1 MNNTPLIQLCDLTT
15 GYTAKG
21 RHIPIAEH
29 LNATLQRGTLTC
41 LLGPNGAGKSTLLKT
56 LSAFL
61 PPLDGKVL
69 VQGRPIGS
77 YSPQELSRLVGMVLT
92 ERVDVPGM
100 TVREMVAM
108 GRSPYTGFW
117 GTLSEADSRIV
128 EEAMQT
134 TGIKAFEN
142 RQVNTLSDG
151 ERQKVMLA
159 KALAQQTPLILLD
172 EPTAFLDFPSKVE
185 AMLLLKQLAQQEGR
199 AIFLSTHDLDL
210 ALQTADQ
217 LWLLHKGKPLCI
229 GTPRELADNG
239 LLPEFFQSSH
249 IRFDSQALRFSI
261 ATHA

>member
-1 MNNTPLIQLCDLTT
+1 MNNNETLIELRDLCT
-15 GYTAKG
+15 GYAAKRG
-21 RHIPIAEH
+21 KIRISGP
-29 LNATLQRGTLTC
+29 LNASLQTGTLTC

-61 PPLDGKVL
+61 PPLEGQVL
-69 VQGRPIGS
+69 VAGKSITQ
-77 YSPQELSRLVGMVLT
+77 YTPQELSRLIGMVLT
-92 ERVDVPGM
+92 ERIDVQGM

-117 GTLSEADSRIV
+117 GSLSEADEQVVDESINL
-128 EEAMQT
+128 
-134 TGIKAFEN
+134 TGITEFSS
-142 RQVNTLSDG
+142 RQISTLSDG

-185 AMLLLKQLAQQEGR
+185 AMLLLKQLAHRENR

-217 LWLLHKGKPLCI
+217 LWLISKQQPLCI
-229 GTPRELADNG
+229 GTPRQLADDG
-239 LLPEFFQSSH
+239 SLSRFFQGEH
-249 IRFDSQALRFSI
+249 IQFDSSTLHFNI
-261 ATHA
+261 LPY

>member
-1 MNNTPLIQLCDLTT
+1 MPSLIELRNLTT
-15 GYTAKG
+15 GYHTKHGDAV
-21 RHIPIAEH
+21 IADC
-29 LNATLQRGTLTC
+29 LNASLQTGTLTC
-41 LLGPNGAGKSTLLKT
+41 LLGPNGAGKSTLLRT

-61 PPLDGKVL
+61 PPLHGEVL
-69 VQGRPIGS
+69 VQGKSIGS
-77 YSPQELSRLVGMVLT
+77 YTPQQLSQLIGMVLT
-92 ERVDVPGM
+92 DRIDVQGM

-117 GTLSEADSRIV
+117 GSLSTQDNEIV
-128 EEAMQT
+128 NDAIRL
-134 TGIKAFEN
+134 TGITAFAE
-142 RQVNTLSDG
+142 RQVSTLSDG

-185 AMLLLKQLAQQEGR
+185 AMLLLKQLAHQENR

-217 LWLLHKGKPLCI
+217 LWLINKGMPLCI

-239 LLPEFFQSSH
+239 DLPRFFQGSH
-249 IRFDSQALRFSI
+249 IQFDRESLRFSI
-261 ATHA
+261 RST

>member
-1 MNNTPLIQLCDLTT
+1 MEKNLIELRDLTT
-15 GYTAKG
+15 GYTSKKG
-21 RHIPIAEH
+21 KAVIAEH
-29 LNATLQRGTLTC
+29 LNATLQRGKLTC

-56 LSAFL
+56 LSAFI
-61 PPLDGKVL
+61 PPLSGEVL
-69 VQGRPIGS
+69 VQGKSITA
-77 YSPQELSRLVGMVLT
+77 YSVQELSQLIGMVLT
-92 ERVDVPGM
+92 ERIDVQGM

-117 GTLSEADSRIV
+117 GTLSDDDNKIIDHSIAL
-128 EEAMQT
+128 
-134 TGIKAFEN
+134 TGTSDLQD

-185 AMLLLKQLAQQEGR
+185 AMLLLKQLARQENR

-217 LWLLHKGKPLCI
+217 LWLINKNQPLCM
-229 GTPRELADNG
+229 GTPQQLADDG
-239 LLPEFFQSSH
+239 SLPRFFQSSH
-249 IRFDSQALRFSI
+249 IQFDPASLRFSI
-261 ATHA
+261 TPY

>member
-1 MNNTPLIQLCDLTT
+1 MNNMDLIELHNLST
-15 GYTAKG
+15 GYSSKKG
-21 RHIPIAEH
+21 KTVIASN
-29 LNATLQRGTLTC
+29 LNAKLQTGTLTC

-61 PPLDGKVL
+61 PPLEGEVL
-69 VQGRPIGS
+69 VKGKSITS
-77 YSPQELSRLVGMVLT
+77 YSPQELSQLIGMVLT
-92 ERVDVPGM
+92 ERVDVQGM

-117 GTLSEADSRIV
+117 GTLSKEDEGIIDEALRLTG
-128 EEAMQT
+128 T
-134 TGIKAFEN
+134 TEFQH
-142 RQVNTLSDG
+142 RQISTLSDG

-185 AMLLLKQLAQQEGR
+185 AMLLLKQLAQKENR

-217 LWLLHKGKPLCI
+217 LWLINKQQPLCI
-229 GTPRELADNG
+229 GTPRQLADDG
-239 LLPEFFQSSH
+239 SLPRFFQGSH
-249 IRFDSQALRFSI
+249 IQFDPTTLRFSI
-261 ATHA
+261 IPY

>member
-1 MNNTPLIQLCDLTT
+1 MPLIELRNLTT

-21 RHIPIAEH
+21 KRIPIAEH
-29 LNATLQRGTLTC
+29 LNASLQRGTLTC

-61 PPLDGKVL
+61 PPLEGEVLIEGK
-69 VQGRPIGS
+69 PITS
-77 YSPQELSRLVGMVLT
+77 YTPHEQSQLIGMVLT
-92 ERVDVPGM
+92 ERVDIQGM

-117 GTLSEADSRIV
+117 GTLSAQDDKIVDEAL
-128 EEAMQT
+128 T
-134 TGIKAFEN
+134 LTGITAFSD
-142 RQVNTLSDG
+142 RQLTTLSDG

-159 KALAQQTPLILLD
+159 KALAQQTPLILMD

-185 AMLLLKQLAQQEGR
+185 AMLLLKQLAHRENR

-217 LWLLHKGKPLCI
+217 LWLINKNQPLCI
-229 GTPRELADNG
+229 GTPRQLADDG
-239 LLPEFFQSSH
+239 SLPRFFQGSH
-249 IRFDSQALRFSI
+249 IQFDPTTLRFNI
-261 ATHA
+261 LPY

>member
-1 MNNTPLIQLCDLTT
+1 MNLIELHNLTT
-15 GYTAKG
+15 GYSTKKG
-21 RHIPIAEH
+21 KAVIAEN
-29 LNATLQRGTLTC
+29 LNASLQTGTLTC

-61 PPLDGKVL
+61 PPLSGEVLIQGKNL
-69 VQGRPIGS
+69 AA
-77 YSPQELSRLVGMVLT
+77 YTPQELSKLIGMVLT
-92 ERVDVPGM
+92 ERVDVQGM

-117 GTLSEADSRIV
+117 GTLSATD
-128 EEAMQT
+128 EEAIEEAISLT
-134 TGIKAFEN
+134 HIEGFKD
-142 RQVNTLSDG
+142 RQINTLSDG

-185 AMLLLKQLAQQEGR
+185 AMLLLKQLAHKENR

-217 LWLLHKGKPLCI
+217 LWLINKQQSLCM

-239 LLPEFFQSSH
+239 DLPRFFQGAH
-249 IRFDSQALRFSI
+249 IQFDPTSLRFSI
-261 ATHA
+261 LPY